1 MDDDV
6 TASSSA
12 IVVRTP
18 EITVDDE
25 TTGRPQKLDLVL
37 MQFLSALDNQHKFV
51 QCKGVSITRAFRR
64 RGRRLLLTAHL
75 HLHCI
80 YSLHSHTA

>member
-51 QCKGVSITRAFRR
+51 QCKVSPSQELSGDAAAACF
-64 RGRRLLLTAHL
+64 
-75 HLHCI
+75 
-80 YSLHSHTA
+80 